1 MTEMPGWVSP
11 KYAVAWI
18 FTDSIACTHS
28 FEIPA
33 GCEYKLESFNSGY
46 QIFADFSMKVK
57 NSVDGDFS
65 DISGIWNGVIYT
77 TNKLIVTNEKNDTI
91 SFKETMIHYSL

>member
-1 MTEMPGWVSP
+1 
-11 KYAVAWI
+11 
-18 FTDSIACTHS
+18 
-28 FEIPA
+28 
-33 GCEYKLESFNSGY
+33 
-46 QIFADFSMKVK
+46 MKVK

-77 TNKLIVTNEKNDTI
+77 TNKLIVTNEKNETI